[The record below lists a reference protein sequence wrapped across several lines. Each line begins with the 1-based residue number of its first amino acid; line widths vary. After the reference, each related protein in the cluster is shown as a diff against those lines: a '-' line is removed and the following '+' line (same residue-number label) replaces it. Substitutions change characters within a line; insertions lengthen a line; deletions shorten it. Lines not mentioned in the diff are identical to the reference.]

1 MNVVFVSPHFPPQFV
16 HFCQALKRQGATVLG
31 LGDVHESMLSRDV
44 REALADY
51 CFVPQLNDEDAAI
64 RAMGYLVWRHGRIDR
79 IDSHNE
85 HWLGLE
91 ASLREAFHIPGPGV
105 AQMRE
110 WRSKLGMA
118 RLFEKAGIPHPGGEA
133 VRSLDQVTAFAR
145 QHGYPLVLKPDT
157 GVGAVRTFKVE
168 DETQVQALPWAS
180 LENYLVQPFI
190 EGRIVTYDGLVDA
203 SGEIVFETSHEYSS
217 GVMEAVTERGEV
229 SYWNLRELPAAVKDM
244 GRRAIEAFGLRERF
258 FHIEFFVRP
267 DKSVCALEVNVRPP
281 GGYTTDMMNYS
292 ADVDLYDAWAQMLVG
307 KDMSGFSYTRRY
319 HVAHV
324 SRRRD
329 VDYALSAPEVFEK
342 LGRRLLFHRQLP
354 AVWANA
360 MGEEAF
366 LIRSEEL
373 TQIRSDLELI
383 QLRRG

>member
-1 MNVVFVSPHFPPQFV
+1 
-16 HFCQALKRQGATVLG
+16 
-31 LGDVHESMLSRDV
+31 
-44 REALADY
+44 
-51 CFVPQLNDEDAAI
+51 
-64 RAMGYLVWRHGRIDR
+64 
-79 IDSHNE
+79 
-85 HWLGLE
+85 
-91 ASLREAFHIPGPGV
+91 
-105 AQMRE
+105 MRE

-118 RLFEKAGIPHPGGEA
+118 RLFENAGIPHPGGES
-133 VRSLDQVTAFAR
+133 VQSPDQVSAFAR

-168 DETQVQALPWAS
+168 NETQLQALPWAS

-203 SGEIVFETSHEYSS
+203 SGEILFETSHEYSS

-292 ADVDLYDAWAQMLVG
+292 ADVDLYDAWAKMLVG

-329 VDYALSAPEVFEK
+329 VDYVLSAPEVFEK

-373 TQIRSDLELI
+373 TQIRSDVELI
-383 QLRRG
+383 QRRRG